1 MGISSTF
8 LKRETSKPDWLLVD
22 ADGQVLG
29 RLASRVC
36 LLLMG
41 KHKPSYTPHVDSGD
55 YVVVINARGIR
66 LTGNKAEMKE
76 YIWHTRW
83 PGGQKRR
90 SYRDTVTKDPT
101 EPLREAVRKM
111 LPKTRLGRAFLRKL
125 KVYPDQKHVH
135 AANRPKPHTLTA

>member
-1 MGISSTF
+1 MNSTF
-8 LKRETSKPDWLLVD
+8 LKRETAKPDWLLVD

-36 LLLMG
+36 LLLLG
-41 KHKPSYTPHVDSGD
+41 KHKPAYTPHVDSGD
-55 YVVVINARGIR
+55 YVVVINARR
-66 LTGNKAEMKE
+66 VKFTGNKLREKE

-83 PGGQKRR
+83 PGGLKHK
-90 SYRDTVTKDPT
+90 SLRDVMQKDPT
-101 EPLREAVRKM
+101 FPIREAVRKM
-111 LPKTRLGRAFLRKL
+111 LPKTKLGRAILKKL